1 MKLSGSS
8 KYFLALLIIFLAA
21 GQLFAGGNK
30 EMPDVPPITS
40 GTQYFSPDSN
50 GVQDTAVLSFSVKV
64 YVKSDEG
71 YVPEYGLQILDSSGT
86 VMKEIIETEKSDIGW
101 FSSIFRGYS
110 EFTLERSISWDGSDL
125 DGNTVSDGSYDVK
138 LWVVDSSGN
147 RKDID
152 VDAFVVDVRKPEA
165 IIVEPSS
172 LIFSPNDDDFL
183 DTISISHTKATEE
196 ALWEASILD
205 NDNNIIK
212 SFSFKNAIPGEVVWD
227 GTDNNG
233 AAVSEGTYSYTL
245 SSVDEAGNESDS
257 IVLNG
262 LILDMTVTTIE
273 LVIDNPAISPDGNGQ
288 NDFMT
293 VYLDQAVKEG
303 IASWEWQI
311 RNADGDVFWQVTGT
325 DAVPE
330 EIIFDG
336 TDSNGNPMPEGNY
349 SFINIVNYINGNR
362 PTALEPFS
370 IDLSVPEISVSVT
383 NPVFSPNG
391 DGLKDTV
398 EIRFKS
404 DSKVKWVGSIL
415 DNQGNEIVSTSSDE
429 TTSLIIWDGTDVDGS
444 GVDNG
449 TYTLIATF
457 TDLAGNSIEIDPYSL
472 NIDRDPV
479 SIALKTAKGF
489 SPDNDGSSDS
499 MIILV
504 DTNLDYNLDSW
515 TLDILDSDKNVVNEI
530 NGFDNLPPEL
540 IWDGS
545 TVDSDGRISAAPEG
559 SYSAKLSASY
569 LKGDYVE
576 AFSDRFV
583 LDTTAPEI
591 HVGVAANPFA
601 VSSDDE
607 VEGEVYVTL
616 KVLDNTDIS
625 NWSMD
630 VLNAEGDIIRS
641 YSGSGDPTGDI
652 TWNSAESNGGA
663 TISIDNPDFVLK
675 LTVIDLGGNESVFEK
690 DIPLDILL
698 VIKDGKKYLSVPNII
713 FGAYKHSLASAG
725 SDQLKGNNDSL
736 DRVAAIYKKYP
747 VYGLTLEGH
756 ALNIYLDGPRE
767 DREEKILLPLTARR
781 ALAVKDALV
790 QRGLSE
796 SKISTE
802 AFGGQFPVVSVTD
815 KTVWGRNR
823 RVEFVMTDPVE

>member
-311 RNADGDVFWQVTGT
+311 RNVDGDVFWQVTGT

-449 TYTLIATF
+449 TYTL
-457 TDLAGNSIEIDPYSL
+457 
-472 NIDRDPV
+472 
-479 SIALKTAKGF
+479 
-489 SPDNDGSSDS
+489 
-499 MIILV
+499 
-504 DTNLDYNLDSW
+504 W
-515 TLDILDSDKNVVNEI
+515 
-530 NGFDNLPPEL
+530 
-540 IWDGS
+540 
-545 TVDSDGRISAAPEG
+545 
-559 SYSAKLSASY
+559 
-569 LKGDYVE
+569 
-576 AFSDRFV
+576 
-583 LDTTAPEI
+583 
-591 HVGVAANPFA
+591 
-601 VSSDDE
+601 
-607 VEGEVYVTL
+607 
-616 KVLDNTDIS
+616 
-625 NWSMD
+625 
-630 VLNAEGDIIRS
+630 
-641 YSGSGDPTGDI
+641 
-652 TWNSAESNGGA
+652 
-663 TISIDNPDFVLK
+663 
-675 LTVIDLGGNESVFEK
+675 
-690 DIPLDILL
+690 
-698 VIKDGKKYLSVPNII
+698 IK
-713 FGAYKHSLASAG
+713 
-725 SDQLKGNNDSL
+725 
-736 DRVAAIYKKYP
+736 
-747 VYGLTLEGH
+747 
-756 ALNIYLDGPRE
+756 
-767 DREEKILLPLTARR
+767 
-781 ALAVKDALV
+781 
-790 QRGLSE
+790 
-796 SKISTE
+796 
-802 AFGGQFPVVSVTD
+802 
-815 KTVWGRNR
+815 
-823 RVEFVMTDPVE
+823 